1 MPVKL
6 PIALKSPDQRTF
18 GETDYVVMQQ
28 AFQCQTELGSL
39 WDELIYQNDLAA
51 RLRAIGLTVETEVP
65 ITVSHRDFSRQYWLD
80 LVVANANIY
89 ELKAAA
95 TLVKDHEAQ
104 LLNYLFLCESRHG
117 KLVNFR
123 PPKVESRFI
132 NTTMTLQQ
140 RREVVVDKI
149 RWVEHDESDR
159 LLCQTL
165 AGLLEDWG
173 ACLELPLYLEALAHF
188 LGGKANVIRP
198 TTLVRD
204 GVTLGSHLLH
214 FLTPETAFRLTALT
228 GPRENYERH
237 LLALLKFSPLKNIQW
252 INLERHKVVFTTL
265 SK

>member
-123 PPKVESRFI
+123 PPKVESKFI

-140 RREVVVDKI
+140 RREISIDKT
-149 RWVEHDESDR
+149 RWVEREEADG
-159 LLCQTL
+159 LLYRAL
-165 AGLLEDWG
+165 AGLLDEWG
-173 ACLELPLYLEALAHF
+173 ACLELPLYLEAVTHF
-188 LGGKANVIRP
+188 LGGQASVLRP
-198 TTLVRD
+198 LALVRN
-204 GVTLGSHLLH
+204 GVSLGNQNLH
-214 FLTPETAFRLTALT
+214 FLTPQTAFRLTALT
-228 GPRENYERH
+228 ESQSNYERH
-237 LLALLKFSPLKNIQW
+237 LLALLKFSPLKAIQW
-252 INLERHKVVFTTL
+252 INLERRRIVFTTL